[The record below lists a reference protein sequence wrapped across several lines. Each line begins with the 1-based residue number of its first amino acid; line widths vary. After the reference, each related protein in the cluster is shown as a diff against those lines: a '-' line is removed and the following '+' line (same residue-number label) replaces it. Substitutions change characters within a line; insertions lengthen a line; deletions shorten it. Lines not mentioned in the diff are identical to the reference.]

1 MAATR
6 KFDSYS
12 SKVLLFGEHII
23 NKGARGL
30 AMPTEQFSG
39 CFSFEKTD
47 DDSAKKS
54 NESLLKLAHYIT
66 RDSELENI
74 ININQFLTD
83 IENGLTFDSNIPQGF
98 GLGSSGALVAAIVGE
113 YGHETLKKSSD
124 VALRDIMAKL
134 ESCFHG
140 KSSGLDPIVSYLNT
154 PLIVAADDIKRVKFK
169 KNKETYFDVSLVD
182 TGIARQTS
190 TWVNT
195 FMKMTKDEEFARLL
209 DLSYLPANEI
219 CIDAFLANKYAHF
232 WKSLKIISQLQYTY
246 LREFI
251 PRSLWKSWEQGLRYN
266 EFYLKLCGAGGGG
279 FMLCFA
285 KKESENSDLIAQKK
299 RTILSF

>member
-1 MAATR
+1 MASTR
-6 KFDSYS
+6 KFDNYS

-23 NKGARGL
+23 NKGASGL
-30 AMPTEQFSG
+30 AIPTDLFSG
-39 CFSFEKTD
+39 CFRVEKLAD
-47 DDSAKKS
+47 ENAEKS

-66 RDSELENI
+66 RDSELENAI
-74 ININQFLTD
+74 DINHFLED
-83 IENGLTFDSNIPQGF
+83 IENGLIFDSNIPQGF
-98 GLGSSGALVAAIVGE
+98 GLGSSGALVAALVGE
-113 YGHETLKKSSD
+113 YGQDSLKKSND
-124 VALRDIMAKL
+124 VALRDMMAKL

-154 PLIVAADDIKRVKFK
+154 PLIVTSNDIKRVKFK
-169 KNKETYFDVSLVD
+169 KNKETYFDISLVD

-195 FMKMTKDEEFARLL
+195 FMKMTKEEEFARLL
-209 DLSYLPANEI
+209 TLSYLPANEI
-219 CIDAFLANKYAHF
+219 CIASFLENKYAHF

-246 LREFI
+246 LRDFI
-251 PRSLWKSWEQGLRYN
+251 PHSLWKSWEQGLRYN

-285 KKESENSDLIAQKK
+285 KKESENSDLIGQKK
-299 RTILSF
+299 HSILSF